1 MLQSL
6 FILVLQ
12 SLADHALGAVI
23 RHARPVFRLA
33 EERADIAEALL
44 AVHAPHKD
52 LLVGLFE
59 RMQQRLDARGLAA
72 VLECLLVAL
81 FGDLTVFERGKALL
95 APQVRIIEILR
106 DLAQPDAHAALAPK
120 AAEGV
125 HRAEKRLA
133 RQLLGDALA
142 PGQRKQIPVHV

>member
-1 MLQSL
+1 
-6 FILVLQ
+6 
-12 SLADHALGAVI
+12 
-23 RHARPVFRLA
+23 
-33 EERADIAEALL
+33 
-44 AVHAPHKD
+44 
-52 LLVGLFE
+52 
-59 RMQQRLDARGLAA
+59 MQQRLDARGLAA
-72 VLECLLVAL
+72 VLERLLVAL

-106 DLAQPDAHAALAPK
+106 DLAQPDAHAAFPAK

-142 PGQRKQIPVHV
+142 PGQRKQIPVHVVEVHGVHLFKIRQRPHPLSVYRTAEDRFSYKKIRPSGRIFSVTP